1 MPKQVDHAQ
10 RRQEIVDALWRVT
23 ARDGLT
29 GVSFR
34 EVAAEA
40 GVSVRRVQYYFGTK
54 AQLLLAS
61 LQLLGERI
69 VGRGMA
75 GIQAAGPAPAP
86 EAVIRSA
93 IEGAQ
98 PLDDERRRDVLLF
111 FCFYVASL
119 TDAALAAEVV
129 ERQRWMVPMFA
140 DLIRQAAERGETW
153 DGIDPDFEA
162 AVLLAANTGLAL
174 SALAGLSTPEASMAA
189 LEYQLGRIFRPPATR
204 PGGSGSRRGRRTRP

>member
-1 MPKQVDHAQ
+1 MPKKVDHTQ

-23 ARDGLT
+23 ARDGMT

-69 VGRGMA
+69 VGRGMVT
-75 GIQAAGPAPAP
+75 IRAAGPDPPSETMLRA
-86 EAVIRSA
+86 A

-98 PLDDERRRDVLLF
+98 PLDDERRRDVFLF

-119 TDAALAAEVV
+119 TDTNLASEVV
-129 ERQRWMVPMFA
+129 GLQRWLVPTFA
-140 DLIRQAAERGETW
+140 GLIRQAAERGETW
-153 DGIDPDFEA
+153 DGIDPDSEA
-162 AVLLAANTGLAL
+162 AILLAANTGLAL
-174 SALAGLSTPEASMAA
+174 SALAGLSTPEESMAA
-189 LEYQLGRIFRPPATR
+189 MDYQLRRIFRPVKPS
-204 PGGSGSRRGRRTRP
+204 GGSGSRRGRRTPR

>member
-1 MPKQVDHAQ
+1 MPKQVDHAE

-69 VGRGMA
+69 VGRGMV
-75 GIQAAGPAPAP
+75 GIQAMGPEPAP
-86 EAVIRSA
+86 EAMLRAA

-119 TDAALAAEVV
+119 TDTTLAAEVV
-129 ERQRWMVPMFA
+129 DKQRWMVPMFA
-140 DLIRQAAERGETW
+140 QLIRQAAERGETW
-153 DGIDPDFEA
+153 DGIDPENEA
-162 AVLLAANTGLAL
+162 AILLAANTGLAL
-174 SALAGLSTPEASMAA
+174 SALAGLSTPEESMAA
-189 LEYQLGRIFRPPATR
+189 MEYQLARIFRAVKPS
-204 PGGSGSRRGRRTRP
+204 GGSGSRRGRRTPR

>member
-1 MPKQVDHAQ
+1 MPKQVDHSQ

-69 VGRGMA
+69 VGRGMV
-75 GIQAAGPAPAP
+75 GIRAAGPEPAP
-86 EAVIRSA
+86 QAIIRAA

-98 PLDDERRRDVLLF
+98 PLDEERRRDVLLF
-111 FCFYVASL
+111 FCFYIASL
-119 TDAALAAEVV
+119 TDTALAAEVV
-129 ERQRWMVPMFA
+129 ERQRWMVPMFGE
-140 DLIRQAAERGETW
+140 LIRQAAERGETW
-153 DGIDPDFEA
+153 DGIDPAHEA

-174 SALAGLSTPEASMAA
+174 SALAGLSTPEESMAA
-189 LEYQLGRIFRPPATR
+189 MNYQLGRIFRPPLK
-204 PGGSGSRRGRRTRP
+204 PSGGTGSRRGKRTPR

>member
-1 MPKQVDHAQ
+1 VPKQVDHSQ

-69 VGRGMA
+69 VGRGMV
-75 GIQAAGPAPAP
+75 GIQAAGPEPAP
-86 EAVIRSA
+86 EAILRAA

-98 PLDDERRRDVLLF
+98 PLDEERRRDVLLF
-111 FCFYVASL
+111 FCFYIASL
-119 TDAALAAEVV
+119 TDSALAAEVV

-140 DLIRQAAERGETW
+140 ELIRQAAERGETW
-153 DGIDPDFEA
+153 DDIDPAHEA
-162 AVLLAANTGLAL
+162 AVLLAANSGLAL
-174 SALAGLSTPEASMAA
+174 SALAGLSTPEESMAA
-189 LEYQLGRIFRPPATR
+189 MNYQLGRIFRPPATR
-204 PGGSGSRRGRRTRP
+204 RGGSGSRRGKRTQP

>member
-23 ARDGLT
+23 ARDGLAA
-29 GVSFR
+29 VSFR

-69 VGRGMA
+69 VGRGMV
-75 GIQAAGPAPAP
+75 GIRAAGPDPAP
-86 EAVIRSA
+86 MAVIRA
-93 IEGAQ
+93 AVEGAQ
-98 PLDDERRRDVLLF
+98 PLDAERRRDVLLF
-111 FCFYVASL
+111 FCFYIASL

-129 ERQRWMVPMFA
+129 ERQKWMVPMFA
-140 DLIRQAAERGETW
+140 DLIRQAVERGEAW
-153 DGIDPDFEA
+153 DGIDPDYEA

-174 SALAGLSTPEASMAA
+174 SALAGLSTPEESMAA
-189 LEYQLGRIFRPPATR
+189 MDYQLARIFRPR
-204 PGGSGSRRGRRTRP
+204 PKRRR